1 MENADALAELYTPG
15 LRLSGSSGHLDA
27 HLLKAENP
35 WTPGFRLLKLP
46 VQDFARPHP
55 DSIAPQCL
63 SLSHGEG
70 PLSVSR
76 RVV

>member
-1 MENADALAELYTPG
+1 MENANALAELYTPG

-46 VQDFARPHP
+46 VQD
-55 DSIAPQCL
+55 ICTAP
-63 SLSHGEG
+63 
-70 PLSVSR
+70 P
-76 RVV
+76 

>member
-46 VQDFARPHP
+46 VQD
-55 DSIAPQCL
+55 ICTAP
-63 SLSHGEG
+63 
-70 PLSVSR
+70 P
-76 RVV
+76 